1 MTYTYCKSI
10 IKRGNYNADEM
21 LDKLDVFLL
30 GNRLTKEQ
38 YTELTS
44 MINKY

>member
-1 MTYTYCKSI
+1 MTYKYCKKI
-10 IKRGNYNADEM
+10 IAAGNYETEAM
-21 LDKLDVFLL
+21 FDKLDVFLL

-44 MINKY
+44 MMNKE